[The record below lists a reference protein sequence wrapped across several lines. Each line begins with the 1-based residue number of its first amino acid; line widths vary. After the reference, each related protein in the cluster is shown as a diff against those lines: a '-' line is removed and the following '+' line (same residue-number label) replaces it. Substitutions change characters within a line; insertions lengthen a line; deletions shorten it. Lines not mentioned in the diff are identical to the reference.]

1 MGTEWDE
8 TDCDLCD
15 KQGSDDCPY
24 PYSGCLLGCSSFERR
39 SSNDTKQIQVRHEQ
53 INDCARNWP
62 SGPPG
67 GGFSRHGF
75 DHIEYPYLR

>member
-39 SSNDTKQIQVRHEQ
+39 QR
-53 INDCARNWP
+53 
-62 SGPPG
+62 
-67 GGFSRHGF
+67 
-75 DHIEYPYLR
+75 